1 MRSKILWAVVV
12 ITAMFLAIPLG
23 HAQNNMGFRIGI
35 APSPPPMA
43 VMQPV
48 HSFHNLQ
55 QFGVSPFGVSP
66 ISSSGLV
73 NTITAPVI
81 TNFLG
86 STHFHPGFAPF
97 PAPGVILRPG
107 TIVPNGGFIVG
118 APGPTIYAPGAVVVA
133 PNVNVYAPTFVAP
146 THQPGL
152 RRHERRLPAP
162 GTPRAHVISQWGTPV
177 VSILT
182 GRGETLQYSGGVVII
197 LQNGLVVSR

>member
-1 MRSKILWAVVV
+1 MRSKIVWAVVV
-12 ITAMFLAIPLG
+12 ITAMFLTIPMG

-48 HSFHNLQ
+48 HPFHNLQ
-55 QFGVSPFGVSP
+55 QFGVSP

-73 NTITAPVI
+73 HTITTPVI

-133 PNVNVYAPTFVAP
+133 PNVNVYGPTYVVAP

-152 RRHERRLPAP
+152 RRHERGLPVP
-162 GTPRAHVISQWGTPV
+162 GTPRAHVISQWGQPV

-182 GRGETLQYSGGVVII
+182 RNGETLQYSGGVVII